1 MSPEPRTP
9 ATAPVLDP
17 RGQQHGGPHNGG
29 PQNGGPAPAA
39 DVIHNIGYRHY
50 DGPRLGRGYARRSL
64 FVQSLR
70 GSYGLGRSAKS
81 KVLPMILAA
90 VMCLPA
96 AIMVAVA
103 VVTGLDELPVA
114 YTEYALIMQPVI
126 GIFVA
131 AAAPQAVSLDLRFR
145 TVPLY
150 FSRPVERRDYVDAKF
165 AALTAALFVFTA
177 APVVILYV
185 GALLAKLDFTE
196 QTTGFAQGLLFSALF
211 AALHAGIGLALA
223 ALTPRRGFG
232 IATVIA
238 VLTIPYMLMSAL
250 QGIAFAQDSAG
261 IVGWLGLG
269 SPGTLMA
276 GLQEA
281 FLGGPSAFPGA
292 VQLSGAESAAYVL
305 LLAALLAGTY
315 ALLLRRYRKAGL

>member
-9 ATAPVLDP
+9 ASAPVLDK
-17 RGQQHGGPHNGG
+17 RGT
-29 PQNGGPAPAA
+29 APGTAPGE

-50 DGPRLGRGYARRSL
+50 DGPRLGSGYARRSL
-64 FVQSLR
+64 FTHSLR
-70 GSYGLGRSAKS
+70 GAYGLGRSAKS

-96 AIMVAVA
+96 AIMVAVT
-103 VVTGLDELPVA
+103 VVTGTGELPVA
-114 YTEYALIMQPVI
+114 YTEYALIMQPLV

-131 AAAPQAVSLDLRFR
+131 AAAPQAVSLDLRFK

-150 FSRPVERRDYVDAKF
+150 FSRPVEQRDYVAAKY

-177 APVVILYV
+177 APVVLLYT
-185 GALLAKLDFTE
+185 GALLAKLDFAD
-196 QTTGFAQGLLFSALF
+196 QTLGFAKGLLFSAVF
-211 AALHAGIGLALA
+211 AALHAGIGLVLA

-232 IATVIA
+232 IAAVIA
-238 VLTIPYMLMSAL
+238 VLTIPYMLVSAL

-269 SPGTLMA
+269 SPGSLMG
-276 GLQEA
+276 GLQESL
-281 FLGGPSAFPGA
+281 LGGPSVFPGG
-292 VQLSGAESAAYVL
+292 VQLSGAETASYL
-305 LLAALLAGTY
+305 LLIAALLAGTY